1 MGNWV
6 DEAVGRALEKADEY
20 FMGIHEVQR
29 TADALVRRL
38 REMRIDFAIAG
49 ALALQVHGVSRMTE
63 DVDVLITREGLE
75 RFKELWLGRGYV
87 ELRPGGK
94 PIRDTE
100 TKVKIDFLITGDFP
114 GDGRPKP
121 IAFPDPRA
129 AAVEGER
136 YAVVVLPRFVELK
149 LASGMTAPDRPRDLD
164 DVIRIIRAREL
175 GRDFQDELNPYV
187 RAKYLELW
195 EVAHTPAG
203 EY

>member
-75 RFKELWLGRGYV
+75 RFKELWLGRG
-87 ELRPGGK
+87 LRG
-94 PIRDTE
+94 
-100 TKVKIDFLITGDFP
+100 
-114 GDGRPKP
+114 
-121 IAFPDPRA
+121 
-129 AAVEGER
+129 
-136 YAVVVLPRFVELK
+136 
-149 LASGMTAPDRPRDLD
+149 
-164 DVIRIIRAREL
+164 
-175 GRDFQDELNPYV
+175 
-187 RAKYLELW
+187 
-195 EVAHTPAG
+195 TPSRR
-203 EY
+203 